1 VSLDTSAATATSRNP
16 RRILFVTGTRA
27 DFGKLKPLIQQVA
40 LRKGFKYRIFATGMH
55 MMSRYGLTVREIYRS
70 GFHNIYSYVNQ
81 DGSVNTQMDLVLA
94 NTVQGLGHFLREFP
108 QDLIVVHG
116 DRVETL
122 AGAIVGGLNN
132 TLVAHIEGGEISGTV
147 DELIRHA
154 VSKLS
159 HLHFVANEEARTRLL
174 QMGETCESVFVI
186 GSPDIDVML
195 SDSLPTVDEVKA
207 RYGIPFG
214 EYGILLYHPVTTE
227 LGGLRKRVGNLVS
240 AVQRSGRNFV
250 VLYPNNDT
258 GADVIVEALVELQSD
273 PHCRI
278 LPSMR
283 FEYFLTLLKHAEA
296 VVGNS
301 SAGVREAPVY
311 GVPTVNIGTR
321 QSNRFR
327 YPSIL
332 DVAEDPAAILEA
344 LENLPRAVPPSF
356 HFGRGQSARMF
367 VASLQNPDVWRTP
380 RQKQFRDLPVSRD
393 QAAARHPTKE
403 YPAAGRLSRPP
414 GKTPRAASLPR
425 EPEGQGRRSPVRAA
439 EA

>member
-1 VSLDTSAATATSRNP
+1 MSLNTAATGTSRNR

-55 MMSRYGLTVREIYRS
+55 MMSRYGSTVREIYRS
-70 GFHNIYSYVNQ
+70 GFSNVYPYVNQ

-159 HLHFVANEEARTRLL
+159 HLHFVANEEARARLL
-174 QMGETCESVFVI
+174 QMGETNDSVFVI

-195 SDSLPTVDEVKA
+195 SESLPTVDEVKV
-207 RYGIPFG
+207 RYGIPFA
-214 EYGILLYHPVTTE
+214 EYGILMYHPVTTE
-227 LGGLRKRVGNLVS
+227 VSGLRKKIENVVS
-240 AVQRSGRNFV
+240 AVKRSGRNFV

-258 GADVIVEALVELQSD
+258 GADVILEALVELQTD
-273 PHCRI
+273 PHFRI

-283 FEYFLTLLKHAEA
+283 FEYFLTLLKHTQAI
-296 VVGNS
+296 VGNS

-311 GVPTVNIGTR
+311 GVPAVNIGTR
-321 QSNRFR
+321 QSNRYR

-332 DVAEDPAAILEA
+332 DVAEDDAAILEA

-356 HFGRGQSARMF
+356 HFGRGQSARLF
-367 VASLQNPDVWRTP
+367 VTSLQNPEVWRTQ

-393 QAAARHPTKE
+393 QGTARHTVADE
-403 YPAAGRLSRPP
+403 GRRAL
-414 GKTPRAASLPR
+414 TPRR
-425 EPEGQGRRSPVRAA
+425 RVEGGVTR
-439 EA
+439 

>member
-1 VSLDTSAATATSRNP
+1 VSLNTSAATARSRDP

-27 DFGKLKPLIQQVA
+27 DFGKLKPLIQEVA
-40 LRKGFKYRIFATGMH
+40 RCKGFKYRIFATGMH
-55 MMSRYGLTVREIYRS
+55 MMCRYGLTVREIHRS
-70 GFHNIYSYVNQ
+70 GFHNVYSYVNQ

-94 NTVQGLGHFLREFP
+94 NTIQGLGHFLREFP

-159 HLHFVANEEARTRLL
+159 HLHFVANQEARTRLL
-174 QMGETCESVFVI
+174 QMGETGESVFVI

-195 SDSLPTVDEVKA
+195 SDSLPTVDEVKV
-207 RYGIPFG
+207 RYGMPFDQ
-214 EYGILLYHPVTTE
+214 YGILLYHPVTTE
-227 LGGLRKRVGNLVS
+227 VGGLRKQIGKVVS

-258 GADVIVEALVELQSD
+258 GADMILEAVVELQSN
-273 PHCRI
+273 PRFRI

-283 FEYFLTLLKHAEA
+283 FEYFLTLLKHAQ
-296 VVGNS
+296 VIVGNS

-311 GVPTVNIGTR
+311 GVPTVNIRTR
-321 QSNRFR
+321 QSNRYR

-332 DVAEDPAAILEA
+332 NVPEDNAAILQA

-356 HFGRGQSARMF
+356 HFGRGQSARLF
-367 VASLQNPDVWRTP
+367 VALLQNPELWRTQ
-380 RQKQFRDLPVSRD
+380 RQKQFRDIPESRD
-393 QAAARHPTKE
+393 QGAARQASWYETQPV
-403 YPAAGRLSRPP
+403 R
-414 GKTPRAASLPR
+414 TPRHLVEEGAPR
-425 EPEGQGRRSPVRAA
+425 
-439 EA
+439 